1 LAARKAW
8 TCTSIRAV
16 KVFPFLWL
24 SIACSIVGACNPTSR
39 AERNDAVIPT
49 PPVLNE
55 AAGADTR
62 IGARALLIAYSGA
75 KGAPSAV
82 TRPKQDA
89 RDRARMVANIAQ
101 MSGEAFPELVIKYSD
116 RPLLADNAA
125 GTLLERGSG
134 LLPAEAERA
143 AFALAIG
150 EVSAPIETAEGFVIV
165 QRLETPAGGPLTI
178 GGRHILIAY
187 QNAQRAA
194 PEITRT
200 RDEARTLAQQV
211 ANEARSGKD
220 WVALWK
226 QHSNEPGGREGGDL
240 GTFGRGQM
248 VPAFEHAAFDLGVG
262 EISDVVETPFG
273 FHVIQRMK

>member
-1 LAARKAW
+1 MKAFWFLSLA
-8 TCTSIRAV
+8 
-16 KVFPFLWL
+16 
-24 SIACSIVGACNPTSR
+24 IACACNPTSR

-55 AAGADTR
+55 ATGADTR
-62 IGARALLIAYSGA
+62 IGARALLIAYAGA

-82 TRPKQDA
+82 TRSKQEA
-89 RDRARMVANIAQ
+89 RERADMVANIAQ

-116 RPLLADNAA
+116 RPLLGDNAA

-134 LLPAEAERA
+134 LLPPEAERA
-143 AFALAIG
+143 AFALAVA

-165 QRLETPAGGPLTI
+165 QRIETPPGGPLTI
-178 GGRHILIAY
+178 SARHILIAY

-200 RDEARTLAQQV
+200 RDEARALAQQV

-220 WVALWK
+220 WQALWK
-226 QHSNEPGGREGGDL
+226 QHSNEPGGREGGEL

-248 VPAFEHAAFDLGVG
+248 VPAFEHAAFELGVG
-262 EISDVVETPFG
+262 EISDVIETPFG
-273 FHVIQRMK
+273 FHVVQRLK